1 MKDVRI
7 GLSLKKFALLIIWMF
22 VFLKINFGIIRS
34 NGFLILLENNQI
46 LLNSII
52 ILIVYLSCRQ
62 GVKSVT
68 KRTKYGS
75 NEKGRS
81 NYHCSNFN

>member
-34 NGFLILLENNQI
+34 NGFLIFLLENNQI

-62 GVKSVT
+62 ELNQSLKELNT
-68 KRTKYGS
+68 A
-75 NEKGRS
+75 
-81 NYHCSNFN
+81 